1 MNHGNYSNIT
11 NGSLYRLLL
20 CFCRVLM
27 TDLLQWGAQPVSPH
41 APWATENNGI
51 IISGP
56 LTREGWGL
64 GPLELSAD

>member
-1 MNHGNYSNIT
+1 
-11 NGSLYRLLL
+11 
-20 CFCRVLM
+20 M